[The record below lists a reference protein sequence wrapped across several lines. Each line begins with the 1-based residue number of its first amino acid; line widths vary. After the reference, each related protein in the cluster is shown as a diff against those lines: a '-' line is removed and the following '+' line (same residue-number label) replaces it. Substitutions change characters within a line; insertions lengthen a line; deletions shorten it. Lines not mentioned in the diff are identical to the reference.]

1 MTPDAVVNVEMWWIT
16 LGVGAVVVAVVAL
29 LLGLVLASARRIRG
43 IVAEIWVVGPRI
55 ANNTAHLDLLR
66 PINLTAGD
74 VLGQGGRILEHA
86 GRIQQHAE
94 GCAGCPR
101 CVTGWS

>member
-1 MTPDAVVNVEMWWIT
+1 MTGSAMVNEGMWWIT

-29 LLGLVLASARRIRG
+29 LLGLVLASARRIRA
-43 IVAEIWVVGPRI
+43 VVSEIWVVGPGI
-55 ANNTAHLDLLR
+55 ARNTAHVDLLR
-66 PINLTAGD
+66 RINLIGGDLLEGAGAIGEQTAR
-74 VLGQGGRILEHA
+74 LQR
-86 GRIQQHAE
+86 HAE